1 MTRIVVHI
9 EELVLHGFDA
19 ASRHTI
25 GDAARAE
32 IERRLSAGDIP
43 QYWQGGAAIDRIA
56 AIETKLP
63 ATPRHAGAAI
73 GAAVHRGLVAPQGGG
88 RS

>member
-1 MTRIVVHI
+1 MTKILVHI

-19 ASRHTI
+19 ASRYAV

-32 IERRLSAGDIP
+32 IERRLAAGGIP
-43 QYWQGGAAIDRIA
+43 EFWRCGAAIDRIA
-56 AIETKLP
+56 AGETKLP
-63 ATPRHAGAAI
+63 ASPRQAGEAI